1 MADRGTRR
9 TRKLESK
16 DLRQDRGRVDERVER
31 GRPPQRRVESAE
43 RRPERPRREFDRRE
57 TRAARYDS
65 RERRRGGTPWWIWLL
80 GLAALGLIAFM
91 IFQGM
96 NDDGS
101 AGGSATSSNGDTTQG
116 GVEAGSPGTLVANG
130 TDLLPLSADPDA
142 LGSYEGQSVEGTEVS
157 VQSVTGDE
165 TFWVGES
172 ADERFFVFLNLA
184 GESGPDIDQGD
195 EVNLRGTLQ
204 PLPVD
209 FEERFDLSSDEG
221 VAQLEQQG
229 RYLEVNQIEQS

>member
-9 TRKLESK
+9 TRKLESR
-16 DLRQDRGRVDERVER
+16 DLRQNRGRVDERVER
-31 GRPPQRRVESAE
+31 ERPTQRRVEPRE
-43 RRPERPRREFDRRE
+43 RRPERPRREVEVRERRSS
-57 TRAARYDS
+57 RYDS

-91 IFQGM
+91 IFQGLD
-96 NDDGS
+96 DDGS
-101 AGGSATSSNGDTTQG
+101 AGGAGTATGGTSQG
-116 GVEAGSPGTLVANG
+116 GVVAGSPGTLVANG
-130 TDLLPLSADPDA
+130 TDLLPLSSDADA
-142 LGSYEGQSVEGTEVS
+142 LGGYEGQSVEGTEVS
-157 VQSVTGDE
+157 VESVTGDE
-165 TFWVGES
+165 TFWVGNS
-172 ADERFFVFLNLA
+172 TDERFFVFLNLS

-209 FEERFDLSSDEG
+209 FEDRFELSSDEG
-221 VAQLEQQG
+221 ADQLEQQG